1 MEGVAW
7 QEIRKLNIRTFKV
20 SVVLWLFFQPQYIMA
35 KSTGPPLPFLMCS
48 TLVHSSGGFLPFGRV
63 P

>member
-1 MEGVAW
+1 VVGHWGDKKEGDMEGVAW

-35 KSTGPPLPFLMCS
+35 KSTDRPCQF
-48 TLVHSSGGFLPFGRV
+48 
-63 P
+63 